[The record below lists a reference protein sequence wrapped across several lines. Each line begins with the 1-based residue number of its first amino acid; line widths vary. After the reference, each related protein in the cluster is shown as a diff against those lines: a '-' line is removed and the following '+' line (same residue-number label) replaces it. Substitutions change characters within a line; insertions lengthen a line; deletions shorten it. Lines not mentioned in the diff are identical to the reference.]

1 MNWSHTEF
9 RWPHVRSRV
18 AASLAVI
25 WALAGCVSGPVA
37 QSARSVVEAK
47 FAAVNR
53 HAIEQ
58 IEALYATDAVL
69 TAPDFCSPR
78 RGRGD
83 VRRTYRA
90 LFDAY
95 PDISAD
101 VEEYLEQGDRV
112 AVRLTVRSRL
122 PGRSFEV
129 PILNFFTVKSGLI
142 VSDEGMFDTRGRKC
156 SP

>member
-1 MNWSHTEF
+1 MHSCHTTV
-9 RWPHVRSRV
+9 RWLHISGRV
-18 AASLAVI
+18 AGSLAVL
-25 WALAGCVSGPVA
+25 WALAGCAAGTAA

-58 IEALYATDAVL
+58 IEALYATDAVV

-78 RGRGD
+78 RGREG
-83 VRRTYRA
+83 VHRTYRA
-90 LFDAY
+90 LFDAF

-112 AVRLTVRSRL
+112 AVRFTVRSRL
-122 PGRSFEV
+122 PGRAFEV
-129 PILNFFTVKSGLI
+129 PIMNFFTVRNGLI

-156 SP
+156 SL

>member
-1 MNWSHTEF
+1 MCSSRIAS
-9 RWPHVRSRV
+9 RWMRIGQRV
-18 AASLAVI
+18 AAAITVL
-25 WALAGCVSGPVA
+25 WTLAGCAIGLAPSTV
-37 QSARSVVEAK
+37 RSVVEAK

-53 HAIEQ
+53 HSIEQ
-58 IEALYATDAVL
+58 IEALYSVDAVV

-78 RGRGD
+78 RGRED
-83 VRRTYRA
+83 IRRTYRA

-95 PDISAD
+95 TDISAD
-101 VEEYLEQGDRV
+101 VEEYLVQGDRV

-129 PILNFFTVKSGLI
+129 PIMNFFTVKNGLI

>member
-1 MNWSHTEF
+1 MNWSHTELT
-9 RWPHVRSRV
+9 WPHVRSRV

-25 WALAGCVSGPVA
+25 WALAGCASGPVA

-78 RGRGD
+78 RGRED